1 MFVWIFILPNEF
13 LSLGVANMS
22 RQSARKYAAVD
33 QSSAEVHG
41 WGASFSAGCG
51 GCIPRLETTCDIR
64 NRCYLHEADLWIEVY
79 LPTMLHTFQAP
90 VKNTFGLR
98 CNTRN
103 FFQWLWGGGHWS
115 YCSSNSGALEE
126 LQFWAPNLLEGNKNI
141 IFHHR
146 EVEVLG
152 IRWIPTICWALV
164 EVRVPVRHQRVGP
177 TASSQFANVSI
188 IFFGVKTV
196 KKPERCFERLARLI
210 EISAYNGIQIKI
222 RGQELSFIS
231 KFRWYL
237 HPGFG
242 LRCGKECED
251 KMSEITKAVI
261 ELGWCFVGAWKLR
274 VRNSEADVIEIQ
286 IIKPIMEISETKQII
301 LIHTY
306 VSIWYVYIYIW
317 QYHKAK

>member
-41 WGASFSAGCG
+41 WGASFSARCG

-64 NRCYLHEADLWIEVY
+64 NPCNLHEADLWIQVY

-90 VKNTFGLR
+90 VKNTSGLR

-103 FFQWLWGGGHWS
+103 FLQWQWLWGGGHWS

-126 LQFWAPNLLEGNKNI
+126 LQFWAPNLLEGKKN
-141 IFHHR
+141 HHFSSQGGGQN
-146 EVEVLG
+146 L
-152 IRWIPTICWALV
+152 RWIPTICWALV

-188 IFFGVKTV
+188 IF
-196 KKPERCFERLARLI
+196 
-210 EISAYNGIQIKI
+210 
-222 RGQELSFIS
+222 
-231 KFRWYL
+231 
-237 HPGFG
+237 
-242 LRCGKECED
+242 
-251 KMSEITKAVI
+251 
-261 ELGWCFVGAWKLR
+261 LGWRRW
-274 VRNSEADVIEIQ
+274 RNLKDVL
-286 IIKPIMEISETKQII
+286 KGSRG
-301 LIHTY
+301 L
-306 VSIWYVYIYIW
+306 
-317 QYHKAK
+317 